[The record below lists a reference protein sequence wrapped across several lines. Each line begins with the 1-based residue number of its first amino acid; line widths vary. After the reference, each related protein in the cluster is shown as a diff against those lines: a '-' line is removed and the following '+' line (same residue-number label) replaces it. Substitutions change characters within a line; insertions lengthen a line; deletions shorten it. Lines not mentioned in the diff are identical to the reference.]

1 MEIKELNAN
10 TAVERE
16 QRLLA
21 GYVERRGINKVNSL
35 YMRTNNWPL
44 STPKRSDISI

>member
-1 MEIKELNAN
+1 MEIKAN

-21 GYVERRGINKVNSL
+21 GYVERRGINNVKCSFT
-35 YMRTNNWPL
+35 R
-44 STPKRSDISI
+44 

>member
-1 MEIKELNAN
+1 MELNAN

-21 GYVERRGINKVNSL
+21 GYVERRGINKENVRSRVKSIGL
-35 YMRTNNWPL
+35 YL
-44 STPKRSDISI
+44 PKREALSPFNY